1 MILKDIKML
10 RRNKEK
16 KKMRKNTISLVSPL
30 LPAGILLIL
39 LPIFIFMTLD
49 RLERQKE
56 FFTQQLLEKGT
67 ALIRTFE
74 AGTRI
79 GMFTMRWGAPRI
91 QAMLSET
98 ALQPEVVY
106 MMITSKDG
114 RILSHSDMDKINR
127 MLGDM
132 PLPENISPDP
142 GRILYRVKPSE
153 DEGEVFEVY
162 KRFVPVRREG
172 MHGHGRMRAMK
183 MMRPE
188 DMQQDPPEGN
198 EPQDWSRPYL
208 ENQREDLP
216 EPAEHYI
223 FAGLSMK
230 KEKLA
235 KQRFLKETLF
245 RAGIFFILG
254 CAGMIALFAFQA
266 YRAAR
271 ASLTQVKAFS
281 DHVIQ
286 NMPSGLV
293 TMDMD
298 NRVTSMNQAARDIL
312 GPDLA
317 GPFPEMTDLV
327 KEMEILQKQVNR
339 EIGLEIAPD
348 RRVLLDVTASPVR
361 AVEDQITGYVFLFRD
376 LTQISELKK
385 QVEINRRLAAIG
397 KLAAGVAH
405 EIRNPLSS
413 IKGFATYFGKRY
425 EKNEDDR
432 ETALI
437 MVKEV
442 ERINRSITQLLEFAK
457 PLTVEKKE
465 VDIRQMIDHSL
476 KLVHHDLEQK
486 EIRTVVDI
494 STKKTLVHTDGD
506 RMNQVLLNLYINA
519 VAALEKGGTLAVS
532 VKDTAQKEWIEIQ
545 VKDNGV
551 GIDEEFLDQIFDPY
565 FTSRPTGTGL
575 GLSIVHRIIEN
586 LDGSIRV
593 ESQKGAGTCFIIHL
607 PVS

>member
-1 MILKDIKML
+1 M
-10 RRNKEK
+10 K
-16 KKMRKNTISLVSPL
+16 KKKSLVSPL
-30 LPAGILLIL
+30 LPAGVLLIL
-39 LPIFIFMTLD
+39 LPIFTFMTLD

-74 AGTRI
+74 AGTRT
-79 GMFTMRWGAPRI
+79 GMFTMGWGAPRI
-91 QAMLSET
+91 QAMVFET

-106 MMITSKDG
+106 MMITSKEG
-114 RILSHSDMDKINR
+114 KILAHSDMDKVGR
-127 MLGDM
+127 DMGDM

-142 GRILYRVKPSE
+142 GRVLYRIKPSE
-153 DEGEVFEVY
+153 AEGEVFEVY

-172 MHGHGRMRAMK
+172 MHGRGRMRAMQ
-183 MMRPE
+183 MMHGE
-188 DMQQDPPEGN
+188 DLPQEPPAGQEG
-198 EPQDWSRPYL
+198 QDWSRPYL
-208 ENQREDLP
+208 ENQRKDLP

-230 KEKLA
+230 KERLA
-235 KQRFLKETLF
+235 KERFLKDTLF
-245 RAGIFFILG
+245 RGVFWFILG
-254 CAGMIALFAFQA
+254 CAGMIALLAFQA

-281 DHVIQ
+281 DQVIQ

-293 TMDMD
+293 TMDRE
-298 NRVTSMNQAARDIL
+298 NRITSMNQAARDIL
-312 GPDLA
+312 GPDLTR
-317 GPFPEMTDLV
+317 PFPEMTDLIR
-327 KEMEILQKQVNR
+327 EMERSRKQVNR
-339 EIGLEIAPD
+339 DIDLEIAPG
-348 RRVLLDVTASPVR
+348 RRVFLDITASPVR
-361 AVEDQITGYVFLFRD
+361 AFEDEITGYVFLFRD

-385 QVEINRRLAAIG
+385 QVETNRRLAAIG

-442 ERINRSITQLLEFAK
+442 DRINRSITQLLEFAK

-465 VDIRQMIDHSL
+465 VDIREMIDHSL

-486 EIRTVVDI
+486 GIKTEVDI
-494 STKKTLVHTDGD
+494 DTANALIHTDGD

-519 VAALEKGGTLAVS
+519 VAALERGGTLAVS
-532 VKDTAQKEWIEIQ
+532 VKDTDREGWMEIR
-545 VKDNGV
+545 VKDNGT
-551 GIDEEFLDQIFDPY
+551 GIDETLLDQIFDPY
-565 FTSRPTGTGL
+565 VTSRPTGTGL

-586 LDGSIRV
+586 LGGSIRV
-593 ESQKGAGTCFIIHL
+593 ESKKGAGACFIINL

>member
-1 MILKDIKML
+1 
-10 RRNKEK
+10 
-16 KKMRKNTISLVSPL
+16 MRKKTISLVSPL
-30 LPAGILLIL
+30 LPAGVLLIL
-39 LPIFIFMTLD
+39 LPIFTFMTLD

-74 AGTRI
+74 AGTRT
-79 GMFTMRWGAPRI
+79 GMFTMRWGAQRI
-91 QAMLSET
+91 QAMLFET

-106 MMITSKDG
+106 MMITSKEG
-114 RILSHSDMDKINR
+114 KVLAHSDMDRVGRIV
-127 MLGDM
+127 GDM

-142 GRILYRVKPSE
+142 GRVLFRVKQLE
-153 DEGEVFEVY
+153 DGEEVFEVY
-162 KRFVPVRREG
+162 KRFVPVRRGEG
-172 MHGHGRMRAMK
+172 MHGHGRMRGMQ
-183 MMRPE
+183 MMRAEPLPPESPE
-188 DMQQDPPEGN
+188 DHG
-198 EPQDWSRPYL
+198 PQDWSRPYL

-216 EPAEHYI
+216 DPAEHYI

-230 KEKLA
+230 KERLA
-235 KQRFLKETLF
+235 KERFLRETLF
-245 RAGIFFILG
+245 QAVFLFILG
-254 CAGMIALFAFQA
+254 CVGMIALFAFQA
-266 YRAAR
+266 YRAAK

-293 TMDMD
+293 TIDME
-298 NRVTSMNQAARDIL
+298 NRITSMNQAARDIL
-312 GPDLA
+312 GSGLTR
-317 GPFPEMTDLV
+317 PFPEMTDLIR
-327 KEMEILQKQVNR
+327 EMAISQKQVNR
-339 EIGLEIAPD
+339 EVDLEITPG
-348 RRVLLDVTASPVR
+348 RRILLDITASPVS
-361 AVEDQITGYVFLFRD
+361 ALEEGITGFVFLFRD

-385 QVEINRRLAAIG
+385 QVETNRRLAAIG

-425 EKNEDDR
+425 EKNENDR

-457 PLTVEKKE
+457 PMEVEKKD

-476 KLVHHDLEQK
+476 KLIHHDLEQK
-486 EIRTVVDI
+486 EIKTEVDI
-494 STKKTLVHTDGD
+494 YTAKALIHTDGD

-519 VAALEKGGTLAVS
+519 VAALEKGGTLSVS
-532 VKDTAQKEWIEIQ
+532 VKDTDRNDWIEIR
-545 VKDNGV
+545 VKDNGT
-551 GIDEEFLDQIFDPY
+551 GIDAVSLDQIFDPY

-586 LDGSIRV
+586 LGGSIRV
-593 ESQKGAGTCFIIHL
+593 ESQKGAGACFIMNL
-607 PVS
+607 PIA

>member
-1 MILKDIKML
+1 M
-10 RRNKEK
+10 K
-16 KKMRKNTISLVSPL
+16 KRSLVSPL
-30 LPAGILLIL
+30 LPVGVLLIL
-39 LPIFIFMTLD
+39 LPIFTFMTLD

-74 AGTRI
+74 AGTRT

-91 QAMLSET
+91 QAMVFET

-106 MMITSKDG
+106 MMIVSREGK
-114 RILSHSDMDKINR
+114 ILAHSDMDQVGQD
-127 MLGDM
+127 MGDM
-132 PLPENISPDP
+132 PRPEDLSPDP
-142 GRILYRVKPSE
+142 GRILYRIKPSDE
-153 DEGEVFEVY
+153 EGEVFEVY

-172 MHGHGRMRAMK
+172 MHRGRMRAMQ
-183 MMRPE
+183 MMHDE
-188 DMQQDPPEGN
+188 DLPRENPEGQ
-198 EPQDWSRPYL
+198 ESRDWSRPYL
-208 ENQREDLP
+208 ENQRNDLP
-216 EPAEHYI
+216 DPAEHYI

-230 KEKLA
+230 KERLA
-235 KQRFLKETLF
+235 KERFLKETLF
-245 RAGIFFILG
+245 RGLFWFILG
-254 CAGMIALFAFQA
+254 CAGMIALLAFQA

-281 DHVIQ
+281 DQVIQ

-293 TMDMD
+293 TMDRE
-298 NRVTSMNQAARDIL
+298 NRITSMNQAARDIL
-312 GPDLA
+312 GPDLTR
-317 GPFPEMTDLV
+317 PFPEMTDLIR
-327 KEMEILQKQVNR
+327 EMESSQKQVNKDMN
-339 EIGLEIAPD
+339 LEIAPG
-348 RRVLLDVTASPVR
+348 RRVFLDVTASPVR
-361 AVEDQITGYVFLFRD
+361 AFENEITGYVFLFRD

-385 QVEINRRLAAIG
+385 QVETNRRLAAIG

-413 IKGFATYFGKRY
+413 IKGFATYFGKRF

-457 PLTVEKKE
+457 PLAVEKKD
-465 VDIRQMIDHSL
+465 VDLREMIDHSL
-476 KLVHHDLEQK
+476 KLIHHDLEQK
-486 EIRTVVDI
+486 GIKTEVAVDTARTLI
-494 STKKTLVHTDGD
+494 HTDGD
-506 RMNQVLLNLYINA
+506 RMNQILLNLYINA

-532 VKDTAQKEWIEIQ
+532 VKDTDRKDGVEIR
-545 VKDNGV
+545 VRDNGT
-551 GIDEEFLDQIFDPY
+551 GIDEAFLDQIFDPY
-565 FTSRPTGTGL
+565 VTGRPTGTGL

-586 LDGSIRV
+586 LGGNIRV
-593 ESQKGAGTCFIIHL
+593 ESKKGRGTCFIINL